1 MGELLTTGELLR
13 RTTRYFG
20 EKGLPSPRLDAEVL
34 LAWVLGCE
42 RVDLYVNYDRPLEP
56 AEVARYRELVGRR
69 AKRVPVA
76 FLRGFKEF
84 YGLPFTVSPAVLIP
98 RPETET
104 LVQAALDWLGG
115 LGEGT
120 EAVVADVGTGSGCLA
135 VTVAQRLPGVRAVAT
150 DRSPEALAVA
160 QANAERHG
168 VVDRVSFL
176 CGDGPEPLYAAG
188 WAGRLDAVLSNP
200 PYIPTAVLAELAQD
214 IAYEPREALDGGPD
228 GLVFYRRWLPR
239 FAALLRPG
247 GLLAVEIGHDQAAAV
262 TALAEA
268 TGALA
273 EVSVLQD
280 HGGRDRVVR
289 ALRRDQT

>member
-34 LAWVLGCE
+34 LAWALGCE

-56 AEVARYRELVGRR
+56 DEVARYRELVGRR

-84 YGLPFTVSPAVLIP
+84 YALPFTVSPAVLIP

-104 LVQAALDWLGG
+104 LVQVVLEWLAGKG
-115 LGEGT
+115 ERAEGT
-120 EAVVADVGTGSGCLA
+120 VADVGTGSGCLA
-135 VTVAQRLPGVRAVAT
+135 VTVAKHIPGVRVIAT
-150 DRSPEALAVA
+150 DCSPDALAVA

-168 VVDRVSFL
+168 VADRVSFL
-176 CGDGPEPLYAAG
+176 AGDGPEPLLAAG
-188 WAGRLDAVLSNP
+188 WAGRLDAVLANP
-200 PYIPTAVLAELAQD
+200 PYIPTPVLAELAQD
-214 IAYEPREALDGGPD
+214 IAYEPRVALDGGPD
-228 GLVFYRRWLPR
+228 GLAFYRRWLDP

-247 GLLAVEIGHDQAAAV
+247 GLLAVEIGHDQGPAV
-262 TALAEA
+262 TALAGE
-268 TGALA
+268 TGAFT
-273 EVSVLQD
+273 EVTVIQD

-289 ALRRDQT
+289 AFRRNGS

>member
-13 RTTRYFG
+13 RTTRYFE

-34 LAWVLGCE
+34 LAWALGCE

-56 AEVARYRELVGRR
+56 DEVARYRELVGRR

-84 YGLPFTVSPAVLIP
+84 FALPFAVSPAVLIP

-104 LVQAALDWLGG
+104 LVQVALEWLAEQGAEVTLPTGKRLTAQEPKAGG
-115 LGEGT
+115 WTL
-120 EAVVADVGTGSGCLA
+120 ADVGTGSGCIA
-135 VTVAQRLPGVRAVAT
+135 VTVAKCAPGVRVIAT
-150 DRSPEALAVA
+150 DRSPDALAVA
-160 QANAERHG
+160 QTNAERHG
-168 VVDRVSFL
+168 VADRVTFL
-176 CGDGPEPLYAAG
+176 AGDGPEPLFAGG

-200 PYIPTAVLAELAQD
+200 PYIPTPVLAELAQD

-228 GLVFYRRWLPR
+228 GLDFYRRWLPR

-247 GLLAVEIGHDQAAAV
+247 GLLAVEIGHDQGAAV
-262 TALAEA
+262 PALAGG
-268 TGALA
+268 TG
-273 EVSVLQD
+273 V
-280 HGGRDRVVR
+280 
-289 ALRRDQT
+289 